1 MTTPSKPIGEIL
13 GVSKGVRLKKLAGWL
28 AVLIVF
34 AAGALL
40 TMKKLQSAGA
50 EPPPRYRTQ
59 PARTGDLT
67 VTVTATGQLQPTN
80 EVEVGSEV
88 SGIIDSV
95 EVDYNDR
102 VKVGQVLAKINIEKL
117 QAQVL
122 QSKASLATA
131 RAKVQDA
138 EVTLEE
144 TQLKYKRIEE
154 ARERTKGQLPSKQD
168 LEAAKAAYERA
179 KAALASTQAQVT
191 QAEATLAVDQTNVS
205 KAVIKSPVNGV
216 VLARKV
222 EPGQTIAASF
232 STPTMFVLAEDLTQM
247 ELQVNIDEADVGQVK
262 EGQKVSFTVDAYP
275 GRRFPGRIVQLRYQS
290 TTTNGVVTYLAVISV
305 DNREMLLRPGMTA
318 TAEVT
323 VLALKNALLV
333 PNTALRFVPAQAGT
347 TPQTDNRSWFRKIM
361 PGPPPMGNRTPA
373 QEEETTE
380 SRVWVLRGPRPKPVP
395 VTTGATNGK
404 TTQILSGALAAGD
417 PVVIESL
424 KAEK

>member
-1 MTTPSKPIGEIL
+1 MADKPLTDLDAALALHGRSRRHRWIFWLAIFVFVAGAVL
-13 GVSKGVRLKKLAGWL
+13 VLAGN
-28 AVLIVF
+28 
-34 AAGALL
+34 GGNGG
-40 TMKKLQSAGA
+40 T
-50 EPPPRYRTQ
+50 TQ
-59 PARTGDLT
+59 VQYKTEEARRGDLV
-67 VTVTATGQLQPTN
+67 VTVTATGNLEPTN

-88 SGIIDSV
+88 SGIIDTV
-95 EVDYNDR
+95 AVDYNDR

-131 RAKVQDA
+131 RAKVEDA
-138 EVTLEE
+138 QVTLEE
-144 TQLKYKRIEE
+144 TQLKYKRIHD
-154 ARERTKGQLPSKQD
+154 ARERTKGQLPSQQD

-191 QAEATLAVDQTNVS
+191 QAEATLSVDQTNIS

-216 VLARKV
+216 VMSRKV

-232 STPTMFVLAEDLTQM
+232 STPTMFVLAEDLTKM

-262 EGQKVSFTVDAYP
+262 EGQMVAFTVDAYP
-275 GRRFPGRIVQLRYQS
+275 GRRFPGKIVQLRYQS

-305 DNREMLLRPGMTA
+305 NNGEMLLRPGMTA
-318 TAEVT
+318 TAEIT
-323 VLALKNALLV
+323 VLALKEALLV
-333 PNTALRFVPAQAGT
+333 PNTALRFVP
-347 TPQTDNRSWFRKIM
+347 PQTGATPVADNRSWFRKLM
-361 PGPPPMGNRTPA
+361 PGPPMGNRTPA
-373 QEEETTE
+373 VEEESTE
-380 SRVWVLRGPRPKPVP
+380 GRVWVLRGPQPTPVP
-395 VTTGATNGK
+395 VKTGATNGK